1 MKEKVIAFFN
11 EIVKE
16 MQKVTWPKK
25 NELYETTSIVI
36 AVCLVIAVFIYGIDT
51 IVSQLLKFIL

>member
-1 MKEKVIAFFN
+1 MKEKIIAFFTDV
-11 EIVKE
+11 VKE

-25 NELYETTSIVI
+25 NELYETTGIVI
-36 AVCLVIAVFIYGIDT
+36 AMCLVIAVFIYGVDT